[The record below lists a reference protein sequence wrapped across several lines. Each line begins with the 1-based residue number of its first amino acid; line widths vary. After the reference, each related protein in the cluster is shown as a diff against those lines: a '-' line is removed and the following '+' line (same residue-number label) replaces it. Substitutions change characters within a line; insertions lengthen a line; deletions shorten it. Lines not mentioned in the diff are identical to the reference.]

1 MDLQCR
7 GMRENII
14 IHGIPEERAETYR
27 ITEKLLKGFM
37 KEQLKMNKAEVEAV
51 DFARAHRIG
60 QKQIDQQWPRPVVAR
75 FNDFKKKLA
84 LMEKTDTSKD
94 PASSLMINSL
104 RR

>member
-1 MDLQCR
+1 MQRNAGKHHNPRDSR
-7 GMRENII
+7 GARGDISHHRETF
-14 IHGIPEERAETYR
+14 E
-27 ITEKLLKGFM
+27 GFY
-37 KEQLKMNKAEVEAV
+37 EQLKMNKAEVEAV

-94 PASSLMINSL
+94 PASSLIINSL